1 MLTCLQQHV
10 FTNTQ
15 IIPMT
20 MANIKILY
28 TRGSIVDNDPRLSH
42 DDAKL
47 ATEVVTDKAAGVAD
61 DVIV

>member
-15 IIPMT
+15 NSVT
-20 MANIKILY
+20 MANIKIFY